1 MSYARG
7 ERENVATSNIEKS
20 NIEKLNITTSN
31 RITNIVNSNFTMVN
45 YKVKVMKKWLV
56 CVERHAAGHT
66 YIQTH
71 FHLYLGDNYS
81 RRVQQ

>member
-20 NIEKLNITTSN
+20 NIEKLNIVTSN

-45 YKVKVMKKWLV
+45 YKVKVTKKMACV
-56 CVERHAAGHT
+56 CPAAGRRTHIHT
-66 YIQTH
+66 HTLSSL
-71 FHLYLGDNYS
+71 F
-81 RRVQQ
+81 RR